1 MTITDQQTP
10 QNLTELIQS
19 ISVQVMGS
27 GKFQKFQRMYKDD
40 RIAFV
45 YDCMPAYRKTL
56 APYQEDILGRFD
68 DGAERVAV
76 RSPHG
81 AGKTWI
87 AAAIVHH
94 AVLTAE
100 SDAKIPTT
108 ASAWRQLEHYLWPE
122 IRKLAKAI
130 DWVTVGRE
138 PYSQKEMLQ
147 LSIKTGGIVEAFAVA
162 SDDHTTIEGA
172 HATKIMYVF
181 DEAKT
186 IPRPTWDAAEG
197 AFATGGIGRE
207 EDYDYEE
214 LLEQPG
220 LILIEGDSNITSLVP
235 DITQEEDVLE
245 DGPDYVEEHV
255 DIDPY
260 NAHEI
265 DVPRKPVPLSTVS
278 IHSTPTTPTTSQ
290 AHGATSDPL
299 AQGQPSKPIHS
310 PSTQHVPNVS
320 RNEALI
326 EHERAADTDVSWIDG
341 LRPEIVQQEIMEA
354 KAFAISTPGN
364 PSGQFHDIHIRK
376 PGYEDWDVVHITVEE
391 AIRAGR
397 ISAKWVRQRAKQ
409 WGIDSAIFQNR
420 VLGEFADMSEEGVI
434 PLSWIKAANN
444 RWMVWYNK
452 GADVSLLLGKRTMG
466 VDTARGGDAK
476 TVLALRNALSVV
488 AIHVYSKL
496 PLTSIAGHVQALSK
510 GRYIHIETDGGYG
523 AAVYD
528 ICKDDGVPLLRP
540 ITVNGKTHMRDKT
553 GELGFANVRSAM
565 WWNMRELLDPSHG
578 YEVALPPVE
587 LLRDDLATPR
597 YEVKRNAIVHL
608 ESKKEIRLR
617 IGRSTDYGDAVCLA
631 FWQTSSGGGVV
642 F

>member
-1 MTITDQQTP
+1 MTIANQATP
-10 QNLTELIQS
+10 QNLQELVQS
-19 ISVQVMGS
+19 ISVQVMGT
-27 GKFQKFQRMYKDD
+27 GKFQRFQKMYKDD

-56 APYQEDILGRFD
+56 APYQEEILGYFD

-81 AGKTWI
+81 AGKTWL

-94 AVLTAE
+94 SVLTSE
-100 SDAKIPTT
+100 LDAKIPTT
-108 ASAWRQLEHYLWPE
+108 ASAWRQLEYYLWPE
-122 IRKLAKAI
+122 IRKLAKSL
-130 DWVTVGRE
+130 DWVTIGRE
-138 PYSQKEMLQ
+138 PYGRDEIFQ
-147 LSIKTGGIVEAFAVA
+147 LKLRIGGVVEAFAVA

-172 HATKIMYVF
+172 HATQIMYVF

-197 AFATGGIGRE
+197 AFATGGIGRK

-214 LLEQPG
+214 IVEQPG
-220 LILIEGDSNITSLVP
+220 LILIEGDSNITSILIP
-235 DITQEEDVLE
+235 DTLQEDDGREDVADNMGDSQE
-245 DGPDYVEEHV
+245 DIGVY
-255 DIDPY
+255 DPR
-260 NAHEI
+260 I
-265 DVPRKPVPLSTVS
+265 GVTTVS
-278 IHSTPTTPTTSQ
+278 IHTQPTTLSSVRTHEPMSDAPAQ
-290 AHGATSDPL
+290 AR
-299 AQGQPSKPIHS
+299 
-310 PSTQHVPNVS
+310 PNVS
-320 RNEALI
+320 QDKASI
-326 EHERAADTDVSWIDG
+326 EHERASNTDIGWIDA
-341 LRPEIVQQEIMEA
+341 LRPEIIQDDIMEA
-354 KAFAISTPGN
+354 KAFAISTPGI
-364 PSGQFHDIHIRK
+364 PSGQFYDIHIRK
-376 PGYEDWDVVHITVEE
+376 PGYEDWLTRHITVEE
-391 AIRAGR
+391 AIKAGR

-420 VLGEFADMSEEGVI
+420 VLGDFADMSEEGII
-434 PLSWIKAANN
+434 PLSWIRAANN

-452 GADVSLLLGKRTMG
+452 GADIGVLPGKRTVG
-466 VDTARGGDAK
+466 VDTARSGDAK
-476 TVLALRNALSVV
+476 TVLALRNALSIV

-528 ICKDDGVPLLRP
+528 ICKDDDVPLLRP

-553 GELGFANVRSAM
+553 GELGFANVRAAM
-565 WWNMRELLDPSHG
+565 WWNMRELLDPTLG
-578 YEVALPPVE
+578 YEVMLPPIE

-597 YEVKRNAIVHL
+597 FEIKRNAIVKL